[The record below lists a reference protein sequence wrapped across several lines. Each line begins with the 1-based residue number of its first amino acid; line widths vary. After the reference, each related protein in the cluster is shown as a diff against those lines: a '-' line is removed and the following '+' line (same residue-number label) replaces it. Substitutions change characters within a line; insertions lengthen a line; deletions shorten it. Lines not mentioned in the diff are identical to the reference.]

1 MSLES
6 PQLEDGFTPI
16 ANGIMDAL
24 ARTRFSGYERS
35 VLDFL
40 FRKTY
45 GWSKKSDL
53 IALSQFVD
61 ATGIAKPNIV
71 HTINRLVARKIVCVV
86 KSDNGSLVRYEF
98 NKHYGEWVSLS
109 KSTTAHSSLSIS
121 TTQPLFK
128 STPTISIKDTTSKR
142 LSPIIP
148 KVGKRKKAELTVEES
163 EVLAYLNLKADNS
176 FTAPG
181 EIGKRIA
188 EGHTVEECK
197 IIIDKKVAEWGKT
210 EFAKN
215 LNPTTLFR
223 LCHFDTYLHQKSELS
238 VKKFDLNAIGKSNM
252 GEEWG

>member
-1 MSLES
+1 MDSGENDALQCS
-6 PQLEDGFTPI
+6 YNVNTQYNTQTGLEDIPITP
-16 ANGIMDAL
+16 
-24 ARTRFSGYERS
+24 
-35 VLDFL
+35 
-40 FRKTY
+40 
-45 GWSKKSDL
+45 
-53 IALSQFVD
+53 
-61 ATGIAKPNIV
+61 
-71 HTINRLVARKIVCVV
+71 KI
-86 KSDNGSLVRYEF
+86 
-98 NKHYGEWVSLS
+98 
-109 KSTTAHSSLSIS
+109 
-121 TTQPLFK
+121 
-128 STPTISIKDTTSKR
+128 
-142 LSPIIP
+142 
-148 KVGKRKKAELTVEES
+148 GKRKRAELTVEES

-238 VKKFDLNAIGKSNM
+238 SKKFDLNAIGKSNM